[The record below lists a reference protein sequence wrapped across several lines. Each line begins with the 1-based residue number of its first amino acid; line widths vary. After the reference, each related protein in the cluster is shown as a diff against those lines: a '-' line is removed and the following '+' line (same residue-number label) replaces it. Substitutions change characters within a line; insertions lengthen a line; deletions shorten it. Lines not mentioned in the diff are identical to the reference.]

1 MDYVADVAIAR
12 QFSHTSDTPEYQNP
26 VYAEA
31 VSTPP
36 VPIVS
41 PRGRLVALAV
51 VCALFA
57 AMGVVI
63 LLLAPTETL
72 NLIVGVA
79 AIAFFGVG
87 GGISLVTQWRRSRII
102 VADDE
107 GVHITG
113 VGTAPWADVERF
125 GSDSTHLGLRLRR
138 SSALLD
144 GSPGEHTAESLRATR
159 ARTGW
164 DLTWP
169 ATALDRSPAE
179 AAAALQARRPR

>member
-1 MDYVADVAIAR
+1 MTA
-12 QFSHTSDTPEYQNP
+12 
-26 VYAEA
+26 
-31 VSTPP
+31 PP
-36 VPIVS
+36 VSIVT

-79 AIAFFGVG
+79 AAAFFGIG
-87 GGISLVTQWRRSRII
+87 GGVSIAAQWRRSRIL

-107 GVHITG
+107 GVHVTG

-125 GSDSTHLGLRLRR
+125 GADATHLGLRLRR
-138 SSALLD
+138 SGALLK
-144 GSPGEHTAESLRATR
+144 GAPAEYTADSLRERR

-169 ATALDRSPAE
+169 ATVLDRSPGE

>member
-1 MDYVADVAIAR
+1 M
-12 QFSHTSDTPEYQNP
+12 SS
-26 VYAEA
+26 
-31 VSTPP
+31 PP
-36 VPIVS
+36 ITIVS

-79 AIAFFGVG
+79 AIAFFGIG
-87 GGISLVTQWRRSRII
+87 GGISLATQWRRSRII
-102 VADDE
+102 VADDD
-107 GVHITG
+107 GVHVAG
-113 VGTAPWADVERF
+113 VGTAPWPDVDRF

-138 SSALLD
+138 AGALLE
-144 GSPGEHTAESLRATR
+144 GTSGEHTAESLRATR
-159 ARTGW
+159 SRTGW

-179 AAAALQARRPR
+179 AAAALEARRPR

>member
-1 MDYVADVAIAR
+1 M
-12 QFSHTSDTPEYQNP
+12 
-26 VYAEA
+26 
-31 VSTPP
+31 STPP
-36 VPIVS
+36 VAIVS
-41 PRGRLVALAV
+41 PRGRLIALAV

-79 AIAFFGVG
+79 AAAFFGIG
-87 GGISLVTQWRRSRII
+87 GGISIVTQWRRSRII
-102 VADDE
+102 VADDD
-107 GVHITG
+107 GVHLAG
-113 VGTAPWADVERF
+113 VGTAPWQDVDRF

-138 SSALLD
+138 TGALLEGAPD
-144 GSPGEHTAESLRATR
+144 EHTAESLRATR
-159 ARTGW
+159 SRTGW